1 MIVGVVRELW
11 RYPVKSMPGER
22 LRTAEVTERGVA
34 GDRRFALVD
43 VATGKVVSAKQ
54 PRLWRELLTGQAAR
68 ALRSAV
74 VGSVATELSALLGR
88 EVLLTGTP
96 PQDATI
102 DRARPEEVLS
112 AGPVAEV
119 AHDVSRL
126 RAGTFF
132 DFAPLHLVS
141 TATLERVG
149 TAAPR
154 YRPNLVI
161 ETPGDPGFVENDWL
175 GRKLTIGQLELEIIA
190 ATPRCAV
197 PTLRHGHLDPYP
209 DALRI
214 PARHNRLVPLP
225 GMAEFPCAGVYAQV
239 PAAGRIRVGDQVRL
253 VS

>member
-112 AGPVAEV
+112 AGPLAEV

-126 RAGTFF
+126 RA
-132 DFAPLHLVS
+132 APSS
-141 TATLERVG
+141 TSPRSIWS
-149 TAAPR
+149 AP
-154 YRPNLVI
+154 PLWSGSAPPPPLPPQ
-161 ETPGDPGFVENDWL
+161 PGDRDT
-175 GRKLTIGQLELEIIA
+175 R
-190 ATPRCAV
+190 
-197 PTLRHGHLDPYP
+197 
-209 DALRI
+209 
-214 PARHNRLVPLP
+214 
-225 GMAEFPCAGVYAQV
+225 
-239 PAAGRIRVGDQVRL
+239 
-253 VS
+253 